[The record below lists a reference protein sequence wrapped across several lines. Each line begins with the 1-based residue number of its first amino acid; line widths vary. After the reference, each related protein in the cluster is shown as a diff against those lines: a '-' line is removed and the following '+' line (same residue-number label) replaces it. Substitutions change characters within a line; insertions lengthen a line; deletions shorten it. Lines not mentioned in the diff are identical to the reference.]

1 MVFKH
6 SCTIFSAVSAA
17 PPMGSY
23 CGHVYTETFLA
34 KNGYFPLR
42 MHLSFTQKQQKTTKT
57 KMKRLSKVETLKMFL
72 SLPFLFPRVNR
83 ENATKMHT
91 CFSKYTFC

>member
-42 MHLSFTQKQQKTTKT
+42 MHLSFTQKQQKNNENKNEKALQSGNFENVFEPTVSVSTCKQG
-57 KMKRLSKVETLKMFL
+57 KR
-72 SLPFLFPRVNR
+72 
-83 ENATKMHT
+83 
-91 CFSKYTFC
+91 Y